1 MLLLTKVVLSL
12 MIGFITSVIF
22 GFVLIPFLKKI
33 NFGQRISDY
42 VGENHH
48 KKEGTPTMGGIIFIV
63 PTVITI
69 AYLCLSDRIEFTYN
83 LAIVLVVFIL
93 YALLGFLYDFIS
105 IKRKHNE
112 GLTIAQRF

>member
-48 KKEGTPTMGGIIFIV
+48 KKEGTPTMGGIIIMLGII
-63 PTVITI
+63 ITEPI
-69 AYLCLSDRIEFTYN
+69 KSSILFQSLYLPLSIFSARESN
-83 LAIVLVVFIL
+83 SFIL
-93 YALLGFLYDFIS
+93 
-105 IKRKHNE
+105 
-112 GLTIAQRF
+112 

>member
-12 MIGFITSVIF
+12 MVGFITAVIF

-33 NFGQRISDY
+33 NFRQRISDY

-63 PTVITI
+63 PTIITI
-69 AYLCLSDRIEFTYN
+69 VYLCLSDRVEFTYN
-83 LAIVLVVFIL
+83 LAIVLLVFIL
-93 YALLGFLYDFIS
+93 YAILGFLDDFIS
-105 IKRKHNE
+105 IKRKHN
-112 GLTIAQRF
+112 